1 MGFSEGM
8 PETDQLPGPLS
19 DVAFPQL
26 TADARGGMM
35 GSRSVHAAHG
45 RARQQKFCTPLY
57 SVVNRTF
64 SGLRKSPA
72 AQIQSLYPSGAQRS
86 ATPTR

>member
-26 TADARGGMM
+26 TADTRGGMM
-35 GSRSVHAAHG
+35 GESERARGATRNPERG

-57 SVVNRTF
+57 SVVKRTF
-64 SGLRKSPA
+64 SGLIPA
-72 AQIQSLYPSGAQRS
+72 
-86 ATPTR
+86 